1 MSQNEVTRVF
11 RWNDKEYPFDI
22 RNVEDAE
29 KFEQAAADMTEE
41 ARTLAKTGKISDM
54 IRAQCVCIKDF
65 FVTCFGEDTA
75 AEILGDKQNLEVY
88 YSAYHALCETVTKQ
102 KEYFTQIRNTFN
114 QFSNRQQRRHPNGGK
129 GGKGNKPI
137 PYKK

>member
-1 MSQNEVTRVF
+1 MSQNETPTVF
-11 RWNDKEYPFDI
+11 RWNGKEYPFDI

-41 ARTLAKTGKISDM
+41 ARTLAKTGKISSM

-88 YSAYHALCETVTKQ
+88 YGAYHAFCETVTKQ